1 MRIFLILF
9 FFSSFTWAGT
19 IRQFKTDYCTNFP
32 EGTKEDPELW
42 KHCCLTHDMFFW
54 AGGNKA
60 DRDMADLDLKACI
73 TKTGATRIAEL
84 MYRGV
89 RAGSYSP
96 IKYPDK
102 MWNNRWLERDTFQ
115 TLTPQDIEEIEM
127 DIMNGH
133 DYISLDIKTYFIDQL
148 RSRLE

>member
-1 MRIFLILF
+1 MKTAFVLLF
-9 FFSSFTWAGT
+9 ISSFAWADNV
-19 IRQFKTDYCTNFP
+19 RPFKTDFCTNFP
-32 EGTKEDPELW
+32 EGTREEPALW

-60 DRDMADLDLKACI
+60 DRDLADLDLKSCI
-73 TKTGATRIAEL
+73 AKTGATQIAEL
-84 MYRGV
+84 MYLGV

-102 MWNNRWLERDTFQ
+102 MWNNGWKERPIFQ
-115 TLTPQDIEEIEM
+115 TLTSEDITQIEAEIL
-127 DIMNGH
+127 NG
-133 DYISLDIKTYFIDQL
+133 YEFISPNIKNYFIDQL